1 MLNSSPD
8 DVMPYASI
16 LPPRSVPLNQLS
28 GLRMAVHLESRR
40 RRSCYLFCMSTKY
53 KWFGVAFVIGLLA
66 DQISKYWII
75 DRLHYGE
82 RMWVL
87 PGFFE
92 LTHVRN
98 PGGMFSFMADASV
111 EIRMLLFVG
120 AALLAILLL
129 LLFLWRHPAE
139 ERLVPMTL
147 GMILAGAVGNLA
159 DRLVHG
165 EVIDFLNVH
174 LMNGYVWP
182 SFNVA
187 DSLIVVG
194 TIILMIDVFLGERS
208 ELEEN

>member
-1 MLNSSPD
+1 
-8 DVMPYASI
+8 
-16 LPPRSVPLNQLS
+16 
-28 GLRMAVHLESRR
+28 
-40 RRSCYLFCMSTKY
+40 MSTKY
-53 KWFGVAFVIGLLA
+53 KWFGVAFVIGLLT
-66 DQISKYWII
+66 DQISKYWSI

-98 PGGMFSFMADASV
+98 PGGMFSFMANASV

-174 LMNGYVWP
+174 LVNDYVWP

-194 TIILMIDVFLGERS
+194 TIILMFDVFLGETP
-208 ELEEN
+208 EPEEH